1 MTVRYR
7 LAAFDLD
14 GTLLDSGN
22 QVSEGNAAALR
33 AVAGQGVTVCP
44 ATARWYQAAVRPFE
58 GLGLAA
64 PAIASGGADVRL
76 AGGAV
81 VAQHLLPPEFVA
93 LFATLCGRAGWTA
106 NLSTRERTY
115 RLAAESPPWAAT
127 APPWLVPVTTLD
139 GLDLSELLSA
149 LADVSADD
157 PHLAELDQWR
167 GRVSAHSAVAFN
179 GPALLTLTARGV
191 DKGSALRALCE
202 AEGIDPA
209 EAVVFGD
216 SEVDLPMFDVAGL
229 AVAMGN
235 ASDAVKA
242 RAGMVTATAD
252 EDGVAEAIGRIWPE
266 GR

>member
-1 MTVRYR
+1 M
-7 LAAFDLD
+7 
-14 GTLLDSGN
+14 
-22 QVSEGNAAALR
+22 
-33 AVAGQGVTVCP
+33 
-44 ATARWYQAAVRPFE
+44 RPFE
-58 GLGLAA
+58 ALGLAA

-81 VAQHLLPPEFVA
+81 VEQRLLPPEFVTF
-93 LFATLCGRAGWTA
+93 FAWLCGRAGWTA

-139 GLDLSELLSA
+139 GIDLSELLA
-149 LADVSADD
+149 V
-157 PHLAELDQWR
+157 LAEVREGDPFLGELDDWR
-167 GRVSAHSAVAFN
+167 RLVSAHSAVAFN
-179 GPALLTLTARGV
+179 GPSLLTLTARGV

-242 RAGMVTATAD
+242 RAGMVTASAD
-252 EDGVAEAIGRIWPE
+252 GDGVAEALGRIWPE